1 MIIVILSDS
10 YPPSIGGKQ
19 KEVELIAKE
28 LARLGHRVHVITK
41 LIEETKRREEEGN
54 LIIHRFSYREGLPI
68 VTKILYILGIVKV
81 IKEILREEGR
91 IDAMHANDLLGICI
105 PSVLIGLL
113 FKMPIIVQGHG
124 TDILLLRHGR
134 PRWKYLLYKLVITRA
149 HRIVVNARYAISYLA
164 EVGVPE
170 DKITVIPCP
179 IPVELIRKVQ
189 AGAEKPDDVMRI
201 ITVANL
207 IWQKGLNYLIAAAK
221 KVCEH
226 MRNVEFIIVGEGPL
240 RDEFLRQI
248 RELKLED
255 KVVLAGSLPYEEALK
270 LMASAD
276 IFVLP
281 SVYDQLPIVI
291 LEAMALGKPVVAT
304 NVCGIPEV
312 IEDAKTG
319 LLVKPSD
326 VDSLAETILR
336 LIENPELRE
345 RLSQEASRA
354 ATCYDIKNI
363 VRLHI
368 RNYLE
373 AIRA

>member
-1 MIIVILSDS
+1 MIIAILSDS

-41 LIEETKRREEEGN
+41 LVEGTKRREEEGN
-54 LIIHRFSYREGLPI
+54 LVIHRFSYREGLPI
-68 VTKILYILGIVKV
+68 VTKILYILGIVKIV
-81 IKEILREEGR
+81 KEILREER
-91 IDAMHANDLLGICI
+91 IDVMHANDLLGICI

-113 FKMPIIVQGHG
+113 FKIPVIVQGHG

-134 PRWKYLLYKLVITRA
+134 PRWKYLLYKLVIARA
-149 HRIVVNARYAISYLA
+149 HRIVVNARYAISCLA
-164 EVGVPE
+164 EVGMPE

-189 AGAEKPDDVMRI
+189 AEAEKPDDVMRI
-201 ITVANL
+201 VTVANL
-207 IWQKGLNYLIAAAK
+207 IWQKGLSYLIAAAK

-226 MRNVEFIIVGEGPL
+226 MRNVEFIVVGEGPL
-240 RDEFLRQI
+240 RDELLRQI
-248 RELKLED
+248 KELKLED

-270 LMASAD
+270 LTASAD

-326 VDSLAETILR
+326 VDSLAEAILK

-354 ATCYDIKNI
+354 ATCYDIKSV